1 MAIMT
6 RRLGYHQG
14 KPALFLEPTVRHEKS
29 AGYIVKLE
37 DLWKYSEDHNDHFEE
52 FLAGQTAKILT
63 VMGIQISE
71 DRRHFV
77 KQMVQAMNVIMEGI
91 DDLIKMKPR
100 DESTISDVEPIYD
113 VYAPKPLNMD
123 CMSMVVHQ

>member
-29 AGYIVKLE
+29 AGYIIKLE

-100 DESTISDVEPIYD
+100 DESTVGDLEPIYD
-113 VYAPKPLNMD
+113 VDAPKSLNMNG
-123 CMSMVVHQ
+123 MEFIVH

>member
-6 RRLGYHQG
+6 RRLGYHEG

-29 AGYIVKLE
+29 AGYVIKLG

-63 VMGIQISE
+63 VMGIQVAQDKRS
-71 DRRHFV
+71 FV
-77 KQMVQAMNVIMEGI
+77 KQMVQAANVIMEGI
-91 DDLIKMKPR
+91 DDLLMMKPR
-100 DESTISDVEPIYD
+100 DESTVGDLEPVYDVE
-113 VYAPKPLNMD
+113 APQALNLD
-123 CMSMVVHQ
+123 GVSFQ

>member
-29 AGYIVKLE
+29 AGYIIKLE

-77 KQMVQAMNVIMEGI
+77 KQMVQAANVIMEGI
-91 DDLIKMKPR
+91 DDLLKMKPR
-100 DESTISDVEPIYD
+100 DESTVDGIEPVYD
-113 VYAPKPLNMD
+113 HEAPEPLNMEG
-123 CMSMVVHQ
+123 MSILQ